1 MVVEN
6 KIPMTEFL
14 NSQIRSCRDST
25 GNRETYPGLDM
36 RFYSLS
42 ENPNKPCYV
51 VQFKQLSIMLDCGL
65 DLSSW
70 QHYLPLPG
78 QTLLRLITLALRL
91 IYC

>member
-1 MVVEN
+1 
-6 KIPMTEFL
+6 
-14 NSQIRSCRDST
+14 
-25 GNRETYPGLDM
+25 M

-78 QTLLRLITLALRL
+78 QTLQLITLALRL
-91 IYC
+91 INC